1 VKPAFQNK
9 SLHLLFILLLCLLW
23 QGLAARDYVRSLK
36 SPQKFSGI
44 ECVDAFNINIHKGKV
59 YEAKV
64 YGSMEDV
71 QKVLMRVEDGQLM
84 IKFIRTPFIGLQ
96 FTNIL
101 RVEVTLPELESVVMS
116 GSGTI
121 SVKDKFECA
130 KLSVSLAGSGLI
142 SIPTIN
148 CNNADIEIGG
158 SGTIRVGGYCS
169 KMDLTIAGSGNF
181 SGEKFN
187 VDSADVTIA
196 GSGEVVTFVS
206 RTLDATVSGSGSI
219 YYLGKPTVNRVI
231 TGSGDIAPLKPG
243 K

>member
-1 VKPAFQNK
+1 VNSLIPKK
-9 SLHLLFILLLCLLW
+9 SVHFLLLTLLLYLICS
-23 QGLAARDYVRSLK
+23 QLAARDYVRSLK
-36 SPQKFSGI
+36 TPPKFTGV

-64 YGSMEDV
+64 YGSQDDV

-84 IKFIRTPFIGLQ
+84 IKLIRTPFVGLQ
-96 FTNIL
+96 LTNVL

-121 SVKDKFECA
+121 SVKDKFETT

-142 SIPTIN
+142 TAPLIS
-148 CNNADIEIGG
+148 CNFADIEIGG
-158 SGTIRVGGYCS
+158 SGTIRMGGYSS

-187 VDSADVTIA
+187 VDTADVTIA
-196 GSGEVVTFVS
+196 GSGEVRTNVT
-206 RTLDATVSGSGSI
+206 RTLSATISGSGSI

-231 TGSGDIAPLKPG
+231 TGSGDVAPLK
-243 K
+243 